1 MKSYFQRK
9 CRESRDNVF
18 VFSFKEKVTGN
29 KFRENSRIKMSR
41 EFKVANCWK
50 GRKICRK
57 MYLIEQKS
65 CKLLQQIEKKKMRT
79 NVGDGKRKLGVLLHF
94 IGKNKRKKC
103 FSKKLKVIRRLNVAI
118 NEITN
123 CRRKKNFNFH
133 EISFLRVFFL

>member
-18 VFSFKEKVTGN
+18 VTFKEKVTRN
-29 KFRENSRIKMSR
+29 KLRENSRIKMSR
-41 EFKVANCWK
+41 EFIVANCWK

-123 CRRKKNFNFH
+123 CPRKKNFNFH
-133 EISFLRVFFL
+133 EISFLRFFFL

>member
-18 VFSFKEKVTGN
+18 ATFKEKVTGN

-94 IGKNKRKKC
+94 IVKNKRKKC

-123 CRRKKNFNFH
+123 CPRKKNFNFH
-133 EISFLRVFFL
+133 EISFLRFFFL